1 MKFLKF
7 CIDTD
12 FVDKHIS
19 DDMDVKDIRF
29 IKEKINS
36 TYNEIEITC
45 IVESD
50 NEIGCK
56 DTKDCNKVKLGKGKV
71 DLGKGRT
78 VNWLQIHGF
87 IREVIYINKDVGMLV
102 YPVIINEK
110 GTFNCMSQGLFFTDI
125 NKGFEY
131 MEDMDCINDGKYSYW
146 TNLLIKY
153 KQ

>member
-29 IKEKINS
+29 IKAKINS

-50 NEIGCK
+50 DEIGCK
-56 DTKDCNKVKLGKGKV
+56 YTKDCNKVKLGKGKV

-78 VNWLQIHGF
+78 VNWL
-87 IREVIYINKDVGMLV
+87 
-102 YPVIINEK
+102 
-110 GTFNCMSQGLFFTDI
+110 
-125 NKGFEY
+125 
-131 MEDMDCINDGKYSYW
+131 
-146 TNLLIKY
+146 
-153 KQ
+153 

>member
-29 IKEKINS
+29 IKAKINS

-50 NEIGCK
+50 DEIGCK
-56 DTKDCNKVKLGKGKV
+56 DTKDCNKVKFGRDKV
-71 DLGKGRT
+71 DLGKGRA
-78 VNWLQIHGF
+78 VNWL
-87 IREVIYINKDVGMLV
+87 
-102 YPVIINEK
+102 
-110 GTFNCMSQGLFFTDI
+110 
-125 NKGFEY
+125 
-131 MEDMDCINDGKYSYW
+131 
-146 TNLLIKY
+146 
-153 KQ
+153 

>member
-29 IKEKINS
+29 IKAKKIK
-36 TYNEIEITC
+36 ITC

-50 NEIGCK
+50 DEIGCK

-71 DLGKGRT
+71 DLGEGRT
-78 VNWLQIHGF
+78 VNWL
-87 IREVIYINKDVGMLV
+87 
-102 YPVIINEK
+102 
-110 GTFNCMSQGLFFTDI
+110 
-125 NKGFEY
+125 
-131 MEDMDCINDGKYSYW
+131 
-146 TNLLIKY
+146 
-153 KQ
+153 